1 MTPDRNSRQST
12 FAIPDEDDKLVKDE
26 DQRALLEAENGLQ
39 QFDEVLRMAERAI
52 SSRQFEL
59 TPLVVEVLNRLAIQ
73 NIRRSAG
80 KYRTVPI
87 GISNSIHEPPRPEE
101 VERHVQEMC
110 AYVNTHWH
118 ASGDDLQDAI
128 HLAAYL
134 MWRLNWIHPFRDGN
148 GRTSRAVSYLV
159 LTIRLG
165 QILGGEPTIPDQIV
179 DNKLPYYD
187 ALDDA
192 DAHWRDNRL
201 DLSMMQRL
209 IERLLEKQLDSA

>member
-1 MTPDRNSRQST
+1 
-12 FAIPDEDDKLVKDE
+12 
-26 DQRALLEAENGLQ
+26 
-39 QFDEVLRMAERAI
+39 
-52 SSRQFEL
+52 
-59 TPLVVEVLNRLAIQ
+59 
-73 NIRRSAG
+73 
-80 KYRTVPI
+80 
-87 GISNSIHEPPRPEE
+87 
-101 VERHVQEMC
+101 
-110 AYVNTHWH
+110 
-118 ASGDDLQDAI
+118 
-128 HLAAYL
+128 

-192 DAHWRDNRL
+192 DAHWRDSRL
-201 DLSMMQRL
+201 DLTVMQRL

>member
-59 TPLVVEVLNRLAIQ
+59 TPLVVEELNRLAIQ

-101 VERHVQEMC
+101 VARHVQEMC
-110 AYVNTHWH
+110 AYVNTHWQ

-192 DAHWRDNRL
+192 DAHWRDSRL
-201 DLSMMQRL
+201 DLTVMQRL